1 MREIHVNV
9 PTGRES
15 GGKKVREIQLN
26 VPSRRGSGERE
37 MKNIQVIMPTRT
49 GRQAMEREGYKRN
62 SIQCTVAPRNT
73 GCQGTNKFYLLLADF
88 RYCHYR
94 KLKEMT

>member
-37 MKNIQVIMPTRT
+37 MKNIHVIVPTRT
-49 GRQAMEREGYKRN
+49 GRQAMEREGDKRN

-73 GCQGTNKFYLLLADF
+73 GTNFICYWRIFVIANVGIKN
-88 RYCHYR
+88 
-94 KLKEMT
+94 K